1 MTKHDKNLKGITRRE
16 MLVGSAVAGTGLVV
30 GYSALPGLVGGAR
43 EALAAGQWDHQ
54 VFLTMDASGIA
65 TVHITKAEI
74 GQHVGTALAQS
85 VAEELEIDWNDVRID
100 YPDTAEKWGF
110 MITGGSWS
118 VNWTFDRNSR
128 IGASARIALVE
139 AGAKMMGV
147 PAAQCS
153 ASNSTVT
160 DSVSGASR
168 TYSEIL
174 STTTIDRTFSEDEM
188 KALTLKKIW

>member
-1 MTKHDKNLKGITRRE
+1 MTKFDKNLKGITRRE

-30 GYSALPGLVGGAR
+30 GYSGLSSVTGGAR
-43 EALAAGQWDHQ
+43 EALAAGNFNHQ
-54 VFLTMDASGIA
+54 LFLTMDTSGIA

-74 GQHVGTALAQS
+74 GQHIGTALAQA
-85 VAEELEIDWNDVRID
+85 VAEELEVDWNDVRID
-100 YPDTAEKWGF
+100 YPDSDPKYGL

-139 AGAKMMGV
+139 AGAKLMGV

-153 ASNSTVT
+153 A
-160 DSVSGASR
+160 
-168 TYSEIL
+168 
-174 STTTIDRTFSEDEM
+174 
-188 KALTLKKIW
+188 